1 MLCIILQNEDARNS
15 RQGSNL
21 ELVLLT
27 FMQALLQQLNTRAE
41 TLEEYLRAVKDIV
54 KEVTHAEHISKIKLC
69 IIFQTIYF

>member
-1 MLCIILQNEDARNS
+1 MLCIILQEEDALNS

-41 TLEEYLRAVKDIV
+41 TLEEDLRAVKDIV